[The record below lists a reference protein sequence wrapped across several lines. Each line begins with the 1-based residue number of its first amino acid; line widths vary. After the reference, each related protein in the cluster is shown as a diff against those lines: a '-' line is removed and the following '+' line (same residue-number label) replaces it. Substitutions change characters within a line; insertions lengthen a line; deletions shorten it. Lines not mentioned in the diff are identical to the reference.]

1 MFFLFES
8 RVLPE
13 DALESRSQALLPRL
27 LEGLP
32 REQIL
37 AQLAATLNLTQA
49 ARCQQLCQC
58 HGKFVPGKRG
68 LGSSHRSGS
77 MTHSGDQR
85 QQLRVECK
93 ADPEVH
99 SPGTTPSPQ
108 VTALRLRLNG
118 ASPLKLQLLLP
129 PAGSP
134 PTALPSLLTTHG
146 RFQSQSKGNN
156 VCTL

>member
-58 HGKFVPGKRG
+58 HGKFVPGKHG

-108 VTALRLRLNG
+108 VTALLNG